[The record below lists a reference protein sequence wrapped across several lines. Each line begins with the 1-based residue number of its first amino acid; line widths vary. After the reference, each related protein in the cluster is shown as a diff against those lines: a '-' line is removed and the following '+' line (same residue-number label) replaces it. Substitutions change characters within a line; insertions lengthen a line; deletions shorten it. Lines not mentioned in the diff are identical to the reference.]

1 MSTSA
6 KIISS
11 VYYPTAEQK
20 ECRDQKDHQKD
31 HQKEQTVH
39 QKEQTVHQKEQQ
51 MDHQKDHQKAQQTE
65 QQPEP
70 CPLYPTPSHL
80 VHHRPNKSVT

>member
-20 ECRDQKDHQKD
+20 ECRDQKDHQKEQKDHQKEQKD

-39 QKEQTVHQKEQQ
+39 Q
-51 MDHQKDHQKAQQTE
+51 QQTE
-65 QQPEP
+65 QQSEP
-70 CPLYPTPSHL
+70 CPIYPTPSHL